1 MIIIVSIFVIVY
13 FIIISYFYK
22 IYKLSINDIENRINQ
37 LELRINKYNI
47 KSTLRERE
55 NYNELTIRLEKLERK
70 IRGK

>member
-1 MIIIVSIFVIVY
+1 MIIIVSILVIVY
-13 FIIISYFYK
+13 FIIITYFYK

-37 LELRINKYNI
+37 LEIRINKYNI